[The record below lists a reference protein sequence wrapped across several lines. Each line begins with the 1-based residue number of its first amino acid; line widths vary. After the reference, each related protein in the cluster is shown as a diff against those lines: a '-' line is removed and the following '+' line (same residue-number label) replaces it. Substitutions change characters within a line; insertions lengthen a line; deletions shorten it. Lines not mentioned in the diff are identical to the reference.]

1 MTISKAPTLAR
12 ENRTPV
18 SKTSPRK
25 TTVVGSDVKKN
36 GSAAGPGS
44 VTASVPASAGK
55 HKTKV
60 VRDSFTI
67 PKPEYAVLDE
77 LKLRATKL
85 ATPTKKSE
93 LIRAGIKA
101 LAGLSDKAFLAAI
114 GQVPNLKTG
123 RPPKSADAKPA
134 K

>member
-1 MTISKAPTLAR
+1 MTISKAPTVAR

-25 TTVVGSDVKKN
+25 TTVAGSDVKKN
-36 GSAAGPGS
+36 ASAAGPGS
-44 VTASVPASAGK
+44 VTAAVPVVAGK

-77 LKLRATKL
+77 LKLRAAKL

-114 GQVPNLKTG
+114 DQVPNLKTG
-123 RPPKSADAKPA
+123 RPPKSSDVKPA